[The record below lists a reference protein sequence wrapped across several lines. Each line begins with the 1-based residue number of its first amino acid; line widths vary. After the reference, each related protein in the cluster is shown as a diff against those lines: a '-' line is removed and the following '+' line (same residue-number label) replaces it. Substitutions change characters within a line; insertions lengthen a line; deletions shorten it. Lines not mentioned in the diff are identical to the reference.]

1 MATGK
6 RDKTFVASIDIGTT
20 YSGYAFSFKHD
31 YEREPTAVKVNQK
44 WVAGTSSLLSL
55 KTSTV
60 VLFDK
65 NKKFH
70 SFGFEAENKYS
81 NLAEDEEHRD
91 WYFFKKFKMKL
102 HGKKVTRDIVIPD
115 DKGRE
120 MKAMIVFGAAI
131 KYLKDHLL
139 NLLKTRKTQVD
150 DKVIHWVITVPAIWT
165 DSAKQFM
172 RESAYEAGIDG
183 ALLSIALEPEAAS
196 LFCQIPPSDQS
207 IIGVTERAKF
217 ALVQPGTKYMVIDLG
232 GGTADITVHEKQSD
246 GGLKE
251 IHKATGGAWGGT
263 KVDDEFSQMLIRII
277 GGPVYQKF
285 CDDKIADFLDLQRE
299 LETAKRLV
307 KPTTDDKITMRVPV
321 SISEIYRK
329 MMKEEVTDA
338 LDASR
343 YKGKIKWNA
352 DKMRIDP
359 GIFKSFF
366 KPCTEKLI
374 AHLNYLMKK
383 PDVQGT
389 SIFLMVGGFSE
400 SDIMQTAV
408 TDAFPKV
415 SVVVPEDAGLTIV
428 KGAVIF
434 GHKPIT
440 NRITARKAK
449 YTYGINISP
458 PFDPSIHPEDHRV
471 TVGGVDRCRDVF
483 KKYIQEGETVLV
495 HEPRTGK
502 HVTLKAHQKEML
514 LKIFASEKSN
524 PQFVDECEVEY
535 IGPLIV
541 KLPDTP
547 DKIRVEVRMKFGETE
562 LMVEAEEQLNH
573 EVFTAYFDFC

>member
-6 RDKTFVASIDIGTT
+6 REKTFVASIDFGTT
-20 YSGYAFSFKHD
+20 FSGYAFSFKHE
-31 YEREPTAVKVNQK
+31 YEENPTAVKVNPN
-44 WVAGTSSLLSL
+44 WVPGASQLLSL
-55 KTSTV
+55 KTPTV
-60 VLFDK
+60 ILFDK

-70 SFGFEAENKYS
+70 SFGFEAETKYS
-81 NLAEDEEHRD
+81 NLADDDKHRD
-91 WYFFKKFKMKL
+91 WYFFKRFKMKL
-102 HGKKVTRDIVIPD
+102 HGKKVNRDIVIPD

-120 MKAMIVFGAAI
+120 MKAKIVFGASI

-139 NLLKTRKTQVD
+139 RLLETSGTQVD
-150 DKVIHWVITVPAIWT
+150 DKHIHWVLTVPAIWT

-172 RESAYEAGIDG
+172 RECAYEAGIDG

-196 LFCQIPPSDQS
+196 LFCQIPPSAKTLVS
-207 IIGVTERAKF
+207 AERAKF
-217 ALVQPGTKYMVIDLG
+217 ALVNPGTKYMVIDLG

-263 KVDDEFSQMLIRII
+263 RVDEEFFQMLIRII
-277 GGPVYQKF
+277 GAPVFQSF
-285 CDDKIADFLDLQRE
+285 CDENMGDFLDLQRDF
-299 LETAKRLV
+299 ETTKRAV
-307 KPTTDDKITMRVPV
+307 TPRTVDTINMRVPV
-321 SISEIYRK
+321 TLSETYQDQMDEK
-329 MMKEEVTDA
+329 VTCA
-338 LDASR
+338 VELSR
-343 YKGKIKWNA
+343 YKDKLTWKGS
-352 DKMRIDP
+352 KMRMDAD
-359 GIFKSFF
+359 IFKSFF
-366 KPCTEKLI
+366 KPCIDKLI
-374 AHLNYLMKK
+374 AHLKDLMKK

-400 SDIMQTAV
+400 SGIMQDAV
-408 TDAFPKV
+408 SKAFPNI
-415 SVVVPEDAGLTIV
+415 SVVVPHDAGLTV
-428 KGAVIF
+428 AKGAVIF
-434 GHKPIT
+434 GHKPVT
-440 NRITARKAK
+440 NRITARKSK

-458 PFDPSIHPEDHRV
+458 PFDPSIYPEDHRV

-495 HEPRTGK
+495 NEPRTGK

-514 LKIFASEKSN
+514 LKIFATEKSN
-524 PQFVDECEVEY
+524 PQFVDEDEVEY